1 MRSTRPYAMRSGCMT
16 DHRTTWPGP
25 SSGPASSAT
34 MIRTRHGKARHGKGH
49 AQLGVSSGTLPTFME
64 GGETMLT
71 LEDLEAMRQETG
83 IAGRRG
89 PGLPY
94 DVRDDLKQVAM
105 LPRFGT
111 SPEEWARLRGVSV
124 EYARALKRYAEQV

>member
-1 MRSTRPYAMRSGCMT
+1 
-16 DHRTTWPGP
+16 
-25 SSGPASSAT
+25 
-34 MIRTRHGKARHGKGH
+34 MIRTRHGKARHGKARHGKGH
-49 AQLGVSSGTLPTFME
+49 AQLGVPEETPPTFME

-71 LEDLEAMRQETG
+71 LEDLESMRQEFG
-83 IAGRRG
+83 ITGRRG

-105 LPRFGT
+105 LHRFGT

-124 EYARALKRYAEQV
+124 EYARALKRYDEQV